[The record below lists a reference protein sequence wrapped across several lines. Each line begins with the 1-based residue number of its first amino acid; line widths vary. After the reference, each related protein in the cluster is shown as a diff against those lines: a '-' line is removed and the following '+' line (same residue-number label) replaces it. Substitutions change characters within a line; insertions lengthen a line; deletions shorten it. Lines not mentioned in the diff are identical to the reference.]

1 MYNAHATRIMYHG
14 MRYETRVHTGH
25 TEARVHLVKA
35 RKDEEQSTTHVA
47 ARATLPSAVIIP
59 NFLICG

>member
-25 TEARVHLVKA
+25 TEARVHLVKGRRA
-35 RKDEEQSTTHVA
+35 VDDTRGRAGGA
-47 ARATLPSAVIIP
+47 ALRCNHS
-59 NFLICG
+59 